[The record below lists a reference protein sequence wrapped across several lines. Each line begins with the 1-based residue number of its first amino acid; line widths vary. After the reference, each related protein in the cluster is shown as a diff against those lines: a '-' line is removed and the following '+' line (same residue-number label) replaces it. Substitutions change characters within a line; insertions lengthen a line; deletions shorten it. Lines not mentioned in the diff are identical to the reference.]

1 MSDGVLIP
9 TPTVTELADAAVRSI
24 EAGRA
29 AASILTQ
36 IDADFA
42 TPDALATQLQALL
55 AAEEPRHHGD
65 ILSGF
70 LRPVQKRV
78 EASAEFKRNLDS
90 MRGPFVV

>member
-1 MSDGVLIP
+1 MSDGMLIP

-36 IDADFA
+36 IDAGFA

-55 AAEEPRHHGD
+55 AAEEPQHHGD

-70 LRPVQKRV
+70 LRPVQKRL
-78 EASAEFKRNLDS
+78 E
-90 MRGPFVV
+90 GPATLARELAYLRTPFAG